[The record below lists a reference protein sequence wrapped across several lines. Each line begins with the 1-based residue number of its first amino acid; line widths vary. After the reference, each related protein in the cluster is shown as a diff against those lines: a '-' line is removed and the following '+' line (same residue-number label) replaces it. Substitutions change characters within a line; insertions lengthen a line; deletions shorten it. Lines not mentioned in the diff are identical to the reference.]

1 MQSDFTPEQL
11 ADPATAAANG
21 IIRNCV
27 HCGFCTA
34 TCPTY
39 LLQGDELDSPRG
51 RIYLIKDMLE
61 KGGTPATAAVTHVD
75 RCLSCLSCMTTCPS
89 DVNYMHLVDTARAH
103 IEAKFRRPWPDRA
116 LRKMLSMV
124 LPRRGLFRL
133 SLRLS
138 GLVRPFAGLF
148 PGRLKAML
156 AMAPGALPVA
166 GWAENPGVFA
176 ASGPRLKR
184 VALHAGCVQPVLR
197 PSVDEATIRL
207 LNRQGV
213 EVVIAPAQGCCGALD
228 HHMGKTGKA
237 AAFAKAN
244 ILAWEHEIDG
254 AGLDAIIITA
264 SGCGTVIKDYA
275 HLLASEPAWEARA
288 RRICVLAVDVSEFLA
303 GLPPLPSVIAPGLA
317 IAYHSACSLQ
327 HGQSI
332 RTQPKQLLQQAG
344 FAVRDVPEGHI
355 CCGSAGT
362 YSILQ
367 PDLSQRLKARKL
379 GNIARTGA
387 AIVASGNIG
396 CMTYLAGGA
405 ITTVHT
411 AELLDWASGGPRPP
425 GI

>member
-1 MQSDFTPEQL
+1 M
-11 ADPATAAANG
+11 
-21 IIRNCV
+21 
-27 HCGFCTA
+27 
-34 TCPTY
+34 
-39 LLQGDELDSPRG
+39 
-51 RIYLIKDMLE
+51 
-61 KGGTPATAAVTHVD
+61 
-75 RCLSCLSCMTTCPS
+75 
-89 DVNYMHLVDTARAH
+89 
-103 IEAKFRRPWPDRA
+103 
-116 LRKMLSMV
+116 
-124 LPRRGLFRL
+124 
-133 SLRLS
+133 
-138 GLVRPFAGLF
+138 
-148 PGRLKAML
+148 
-156 AMAPGALPVA
+156 
-166 GWAENPGVFA
+166 
-176 ASGPRLKR
+176 
-184 VALHAGCVQPVLR
+184 
-197 PSVDEATIRL
+197 
-207 LNRQGV
+207 
-213 EVVIAPAQGCCGALD
+213 
-228 HHMGKTGKA
+228 
-237 AAFAKAN
+237 
-244 ILAWEHEIDG
+244 
-254 AGLDAIIITA
+254 
-264 SGCGTVIKDYA
+264 
-275 HLLASEPAWEARA
+275 ASEPAWEARA